1 MKESFIRFL
10 RYTEKYTK
18 TDMLYLFKGGFW
30 LTFGQIVSSASALI
44 TSIAF
49 ANLVSPDTFGI
60 YKYILSITSILLI
73 STLSGIDSAITQ
85 SVSRGFEGTMN
96 DGVRTK
102 IKWGAL
108 GSLLSLIT
116 ASYYFLQGNNILSLS
131 LGIVAIFIPFIESFD
146 VYNSLL
152 FGKRKFD
159 TQTKY
164 NVIKKISSFIAIIL
178 VILLTKDLY
187 IILLTYF
194 LSSLIPNILFF
205 YITEKKHQSNKVSD
219 PEAMSYGKKLSAIQI
234 IGLLAAELDK
244 IMIFQFIGASE
255 LAIYSLALA
264 PTDQIKGFL
273 KNINALAMPQ
283 FSQKD
288 IQEIKKNIW
297 IKVKILAVGTSI
309 IIATYIILAP
319 VFFNTFFP
327 KYLSSIHYS
336 QVLAISLLPVVLAGF
351 LYTALESKKATSELY
366 KYNTYTNIA
375 NIIILFPLVY
385 IFGIWGAISSRLIS
399 RIIVFIYS
407 SYLLRNL
414 GKN

>member
-96 DGVRTK
+96 EGMRVK
-102 IKWGAL
+102 IKWGIL

-116 ASYYFLQGNNILSLS
+116 ASYYFLQGNNVLSLS

-178 VILLTKDLY
+178 VILLTKNLY
-187 IILLTYF
+187 IILFTYF

-234 IGLLAAELDK
+234 IGLVTAELDK

-255 LAIYSLALA
+255 LAIYSLAIA
-264 PTDQIKGFL
+264 PTEQIKGFA
-273 KNINALAMPQ
+273 KNINSLAIPK
-283 FSQKD
+283 FSQKTAS
-288 IQEIKKNIW
+288 EIKNSIKN
-297 IKVKILAVGTSI
+297 KILVLTLGSSI
-309 IIATYIILAP
+309 LITGYILIAPL
-319 VFFNTFFP
+319 FFRTFFP
-327 KYLSSIHYS
+327 LYTQSIIYSQILSISIIGAILSS
-336 QVLAISLLPVVLAGF
+336 F
-351 LYTALESKKATSELY
+351 LYTVLESQKASGEIY
-366 KYNTYTNIA
+366 KFNTYGNVLG
-375 NIIILFPLVY
+375 IIILLPLVLY
-385 IFGIWGAISSRLIS
+385 FGMWGAVIS
-399 RIIVFIYS
+399 RVITRFCVFVYTA
-407 SYLLRNL
+407 YLVNRLA
-414 GKN
+414 